1 MSEVSKDTFVRLS
14 VELPTG
20 VEVKTRTTSK
30 LPEVIK
36 NAFGG
41 LFSQG
46 FDRIREEVTE
56 RQSMRS
62 NGPIVLELE
71 FPEALRAEVLAA
83 LEKLRTVG
91 RV

>member
-1 MSEVSKDTFVRLS
+1 MSPASKENFVRLS

-20 VEVKTRTTSK
+20 VEVKTRTTNK

-41 LFSQG
+41 LFSES
-46 FDRIREEVTE
+46 FDRIREEVTD
-56 RQSMRS
+56 RHSMRS
-62 NGPIVLELE
+62 NAPIVLELE
-71 FPEALRAEVLAA
+71 FPETLRTEVLAA